1 MSKPLLNPE
10 DLQPQGEDVGRLIE
24 EALDDGFL
32 ASKGRPPRGADE
44 RKHWLR
50 DENGAQVLNS
60 IPPIAFAAQLAP
72 GVDLGDPRSFLT
84 PVVSFTP
91 VVNPL
96 FHALM
101 VRLGAT
107 PQGARTYE
115 VSARKGKNAA
125 ERDQIVKNLKAILE
139 VVPGSICYPPNC
151 VEQGEKKGFQS
162 WNISR
167 YKVFRD
173 IYCLI
178 RDTSAGEY
186 IERSILHSITHDH
199 PTPKALASGIASG
212 EDISRL
218 APLAGAAIVISRA
231 KGRLFFKLCT
241 NRLDG
246 QGLYLSEDPAF
257 PDLDRFRPAGRLSPQ
272 MVTPDVAVSMAHSA
286 RAQGYEVLDPTG
298 DLEQLSDL
306 LSELVIAQRIP
317 GSPGQS
323 RLVVGQGVQLP
334 LAGDDVRF
342 SEPPDSNLRIGIVPA
357 AIAGQAVESSLA
369 AGVSAIIDE
378 QVSDIIR
385 MASAS
390 PVPPD
395 QEDAPLRLRP
405 YQREA
410 VGLHAA
416 TSVGYLQ
423 ACSVGLGK
431 TAITLRGMREHA
443 LA

>member
-1 MSKPLLNPE
+1 MTDQTLSLT
-10 DLQPQGEDVGRLIE
+10 DLQPQGEEVNRLIE
-24 EALDDGFL
+24 EALDEGFR
-32 ASKGRPPRGADE
+32 AAKGRLPRGEDE
-44 RKHWLR
+44 RRHWLR
-50 DENGAQVLNS
+50 EENGAQVLNS
-60 IPPIAFAAQLAP
+60 VAPVAFAAGLAP
-72 GVDLGDPRSFLT
+72 GADLDDPLSFLA

-115 VSARKGKNAA
+115 VSARKGKNAG

-178 RDTSAGEY
+178 RDTSAGEH

-199 PTPKALASGIASG
+199 PTSKSIAASLAGG
-212 EDISRL
+212 EDVSRL
-218 APLAGAAIVISRA
+218 APLAGSAVVVSRA
-231 KGRLFFKLCT
+231 KGRLFFKVCT

-246 QGLYLSEDPAF
+246 QGLYLSGDPAF

-272 MVTPDVAVSMAHSA
+272 LVTPDVAVSMAHSA
-286 RAQGYEVLDPTG
+286 REQGYVVLDPRG
-298 DLEQLSDL
+298 DLEALSGH
-306 LSELVIAQRIP
+306 LSGLVLAQRIS
-317 GSPGQS
+317 GSPGLS
-323 RLVVGQGVQLP
+323 RLVVGDRV
-334 LAGDDVRF
+334 DVAIQEDLLEEI
-342 SEPPDSNLRIGIVPA
+342 SGAKLRIGIVPA
-357 AIAGQAVESSLA
+357 AAAGQVVDSALQSGEH
-369 AGVSAIIDE
+369 AIIDQ
-378 QVSDIIR
+378 QVRDIIN

-390 PVPPD
+390 PAPPD
-395 QEDAPLRLRP
+395 REDAPLRLRP

-416 TSVGYLQ
+416 TQVGYLQ

-431 TAITLRGMREHA
+431 TAITLRGMQAHA
-443 LA
+443 RSA